1 MDDRIL
7 YVRKRAVSNSAK
19 FMPLFKSFV
28 SFKEQHL
35 ERTLTSYVNID
46 SILSLFRE
54 EPKYLNFSGLYRKG
68 KRTRGAFSVHLPRM

>member
-35 ERTLTSYVNID
+35 ERTVT